1 MAERE
6 EYPADK
12 QAAIAEL
19 SDSFSKSSAAVLTE
33 YRGLSVDELQQLRRS
48 LGEGARYRVAKNT
61 LAKRAANRAGLTELD
76 DLFVGPTAITFID
89 GDPVEA
95 AKGLR
100 EFSKEHQALVIKG
113 GVMEGETLSVD
124 QINRLAELE
133 SREVLLSKLA
143 AALKANAQQT
153 AAVLDAPVTKMARLA
168 AALQDKKSADG
179 E

>member
-19 SDSFSKSSAAVLTE
+19 TDRFSSASAAVLTE
-33 YRGLSVDELQQLRRS
+33 YRGLSVDELGELRRS

-61 LAKRAANRAGLTELD
+61 LAKRAANQAGLTELD
-76 DLFVGPTAITFID
+76 DLFTGPTAITFIE

-100 EFSKEHQALVIKG
+100 NFAKQHEALVIKG
-113 GVMEGETLSVD
+113 GVMEGKPLSVEE
-124 QINRLAELE
+124 ITKLADLE
-133 SREVLLSKLA
+133 SREVLLAKLA
-143 AALKANAQQT
+143 GALKANAQKT
-153 AAVLDAPVTKMARLA
+153 AAVLNAPVSKMARLA
-168 AALQDKKSADG
+168 AALQDKKAAGG